1 MPMPC
6 DECHDFAICLSEII
20 KIIEIE
26 GGGLVGVYG
35 PTDRESVCSVY
46 DTTIASS
53 YKQHPLTATT
63 PLILLFG

>member
-26 GGGLVGVYG
+26 GEGLS
-35 PTDRESVCSVY
+35 PTDPRTVSPYAACM
-46 DTTIASS
+46 TPPLPSS
-53 YKQHPLTATT
+53 YKHPLTATT